1 MKEDINHTGA
11 NIEGEM
17 IDISGEKAS
26 LALAERACKDAD
38 ETGPNGPAKTK
49 MQLERMNTRHQG
61 QRGDKNYADMLNP
74 PTPGINSYESPKRK

>member
-1 MKEDINHTGA
+1 MKEDINNTGV

-38 ETGPNGPAKTK
+38 ETGPNGPAKSK
-49 MQLERMNTRHQG
+49 AQLERMNTRHQG
-61 QRGDKNYADMLNP
+61 QRGDKNYADMLKTNIDG
-74 PTPGINSYESPKRK
+74 TGYESPKRK